1 MPYTVTI
8 NGQEYDYFYVIERWE
23 SFKNALDHHILA
35 TAGCMPDDG
44 EMAQKFMALQEQ
56 AEDLSDELEKYIELI
71 RDDAVGAN
79 NGD

>member
-8 NGQEYDYFYVIERWE
+8 NGQEFDYFYVIERWE
-23 SFKNALDHHILA
+23 NFKNALDHHILA
-35 TAGCMPDDG
+35 TAGCM
-44 EMAQKFMALQEQ
+44 MALQEQ